1 MVREQYECLKSGQ
14 ELRQNLIAL
23 KQELKEE
30 EAKEEL
36 LKILEGDY
44 SILTEL
50 LSNPEPKVRKNAAMV
65 LGRLKQRKN
74 VLPLYEAYQ
83 RETQLFVK
91 SDYLKA
97 LAELDYSEYKDALT
111 KDLQKL
117 EQYQPREEEEK
128 HIREE
133 LTVLRKLVN
142 AGNYRQ
148 RHKFCGYDETWELI
162 LTTGKKYQE
171 ITAAQVKG
179 GEVSILKS
187 GVRVITSHLKPVLEI
202 PTYHEILFPLK
213 LRKISGGPKEVAKAL
228 ADSDLLK
235 LLYKAHKADDAF
247 YFRLGLHSPRTLE
260 QRSTFTKKCA
270 FALEQETT
278 GKLKNSAS
286 DYELEIRLFENHSG
300 QFLPLVKLYTFTE
313 DRFYY
318 RKHTVAASIKP
329 QQAALLARLAKPY
342 LKEQGQILD
351 PFCGVGTMLIERDRL
366 CPAKMMYGI
375 DIFGE
380 AIAKAREN
388 TQLAGRE
395 IYYINRD
402 FFDFSHK
409 YLFDEI
415 ITDMPVRG
423 KKTKEEHDQFYT
435 AFFEKAEQTLAKHGK
450 MILYSDEK
458 NYIKK
463 QLRLHKEFSLL
474 KEYSMDEKDR
484 YYLFIIEKCDEKHL
498 RNILQN

>member
-14 ELRQNLIAL
+14 DLRQNLIAL

-30 EAKEEL
+30 EAREEL
-36 LKILEGDY
+36 LKILAGDY

-50 LSNPEPKVRKNAAMV
+50 LFESDPKVRKNAAMV
-65 LGRLKQRKN
+65 LGRLKQREN

-97 LAELDYSEYKDALT
+97 LAELDYSECKESLAE
-111 KDLQKL
+111 DLKKL
-117 EQYQPREEEEK
+117 EQYQPKLEEEK
-128 HIREE
+128 HIRGE
-133 LTVLRKLVN
+133 LMALRKLVN
-142 AGNYRQ
+142 TGNLHQ
-148 RHKFCGYDETWELI
+148 RHKFCGYDQTWELI

-179 GEVSILKS
+179 GQVSLLKS

-202 PTYHEILFPLK
+202 PTYHELLFALK
-213 LRKISGGPKEVAKAL
+213 LRKITGDPKEVAKAL

-235 LLYKAHKADDAF
+235 LLHKAHKAEDAF
-247 YFRLGLHSPRTLE
+247 YFRLGLHSPKTLE
-260 QRSTFTKKCA
+260 QRSAFTKKCA
-270 FALEQETT
+270 FALEQETG

-286 DYELEIRLFENHSG
+286 DYELEIRLLENRSG
-300 QFLPLVKLYTFTE
+300 QFLPLIKLYTFTE
-313 DRFYY
+313 DRFFY
-318 RKHTVAASIKP
+318 RKHTIAASIKP
-329 QQAALLARLAKPY
+329 QQAALIVRLAKPY
-342 LKEQGQILD
+342 LKEQAQILD

-366 CPAKMMYGI
+366 CQARMMYGI

-380 AIAKAREN
+380 AITKAREN

-415 ITDMPVRG
+415 ITNMPDRG
-423 KKTKEEHDQFYT
+423 KKTKEEHDQFYS
-435 AFFEKAEQTLAKHGK
+435 AFFEKAGELLAGNGK
-450 MILYSDEK
+450 MILYSNEK

-474 KEYSMDEKDR
+474 KEFSMEEKDC
-484 YYLFIIEKCDEKHL
+484 YYLFIIEK
-498 RNILQN
+498 I